1 MIATNN
7 LTFRVGKKALFEDVN
22 IKFLEG
28 QCYGVIGANG
38 AGKST
43 LLKILSGQ
51 LEPTS
56 GEVVITKGQ
65 RLSFLEQD
73 QNKYDDYTVLDT
85 VILGNPRLYQ
95 VMKEKDAIYAKPD
108 FSDEDGIKAAEL
120 ESEFAEM
127 NGWDAESDAAT
138 LLEGLDAG
146 VNAGAEAVM
155 IQTFFD
161 VEMMRVAATEA
172 KKYGLP
178 LFCTM
183 SFEKTGKTMMG
194 NSVQKIIDTLGP
206 IGLSGIGMNC
216 SLGPE
221 LALPVIR
228 EFAEKTDIPLVFKPN
243 AGMPI
248 SNGPD
253 GGASPYTPEMFVN
266 EVRPALEFVSYIGGC
281 CGCNPAYI
289 EALKKAL

>member
-1 MIATNN
+1 MTKKVTLLDGAVGTSLWEYAGEAGIAKDPVWKYNIEHPELVTRLAKAFADAGAEYVLAN
-7 LTFRVGKKALFEDVN
+7 TF
-22 IKFLEG
+22 
-28 QCYGVIGANG
+28 GANG
-38 AGKST
+38 ASVKRS
-43 LLKILSGQ
+43 S
-51 LEPTS
+51 S
-56 GEVVITKGQ
+56 
-65 RLSFLEQD
+65 
-73 QNKYDDYTVLDT
+73 YTVEQVVGTGVRLAKEALAGTGAKT
-85 VILGNPRLYQ
+85 VLAMGPLMQLMEPYGDLEEEEVADLY
-95 VMKEKDAIYAKPD
+95 
-108 FSDEDGIKAAEL
+108 
-120 ESEFAEM
+120 AEM
-127 NGWDAESDAAT
+127 
-138 LLEGLDAG
+138 LDAG

-289 EALKKAL
+289 EALKQAL